1 MVPQARCGVQGSHR
15 GRHIQQNGT
24 EEKMTRKL
32 EELFGL
38 QPNDTTINTQDPDW
52 DLAHQD
58 ADVDQEVTSTEVTPM
73 EEMQATLDLANK
85 IEKALP
91 QVKDVDSTD
100 ADFDEYAKK
109 AMETYDRLVDL
120 GMNVDDRNAG
130 MIFDVASK
138 MMTNAISAKN
148 SKLDAK
154 LRRIELQLKA
164 SKLQLDKDKFQSGK
178 APEGSGAVVEG
189 EGYIVT
195 DRNALLQG
203 IVNKIKNDK

>member
-1 MVPQARCGVQGSHR
+1 
-15 GRHIQQNGT
+15 
-24 EEKMTRKL
+24 MTRKL
-32 EELFGL
+32 KELFGL
-38 QPNDTTINTQDPDW
+38 PPNDSTINQQDPEW
-52 DLAHQD
+52 DLANQD
-58 ADVDQEVTSTEVTPM
+58 ADVEKEVTGTDVVPPE
-73 EEMQATLDLANK
+73 QLKATLDLAEK
-85 IEKALP
+85 IERALP
-91 QVKDVDSTD
+91 QVRDVDSTD
-100 ADFDEYAKK
+100 ADLDEYAKK

-138 MMTNAISAKN
+138 MMSNAITAKN

-178 APEGSGAVVEG
+178 TPGAGDIVEG

>member
-1 MVPQARCGVQGSHR
+1 
-15 GRHIQQNGT
+15 
-24 EEKMTRKL
+24 MTRKL

-38 QPNDTTINTQDPDW
+38 PPNDATINTQDPDW
-52 DLAHQD
+52 DLAKQD
-58 ADVDQEVTSTEVTPM
+58 ADVDEEVTSTDVAPM
-73 EEMQATLDLANK
+73 EDIQATLDLANK
-85 IEKALP
+85 IERALP

-100 ADFDEYAKK
+100 ADFDDYAKK

-138 MMTNAISAKN
+138 MMSNAISAKN

>member
-1 MVPQARCGVQGSHR
+1 
-15 GRHIQQNGT
+15 
-24 EEKMTRKL
+24 MTRKL

-38 QPNDTTINTQDPDW
+38 EPHDATINTQDPDW
-52 DLAHQD
+52 DLAKQD
-58 ADVDQEVTSTEVTPM
+58 ADVEEELPSTEVAP
-73 EEMQATLDLANK
+73 EQLKATLDLAEK
-85 IEKALP
+85 IERALP

-100 ADFDEYAKK
+100 ADLDEYAKK

-138 MMTNAISAKN
+138 MMSNAISAKN

-178 APEGSGAVVEG
+178 APEGAGAVVEG

>member
-1 MVPQARCGVQGSHR
+1 
-15 GRHIQQNGT
+15 
-24 EEKMTRKL
+24 MTRKL

-38 QPNDTTINTQDPDW
+38 EHHDPILNTQDANW
-52 DLAHQD
+52 DLQKQD
-58 ADVDQEVTSTEVTPM
+58 ADVEETSIEKTKHEIQELKT
-73 EEMQATLDLANK
+73 TLDLADK

-100 ADFDEYAKK
+100 SDFDEYAKK

-130 MIFDVASK
+130 VIFDVASK
-138 MMTNAISAKN
+138 MMSNAITAKN

-164 SKLQLDKDKFQSGK
+164 SKLQLDKDKLQSGK
-178 APEGSGAVVEG
+178 VPSDSNIVEG

-203 IVNKIKNDK
+203 IVNKIKSDK

>member
-1 MVPQARCGVQGSHR
+1 
-15 GRHIQQNGT
+15 
-24 EEKMTRKL
+24 MTRKL

-38 QPNDTTINTQDPDW
+38 PPNDSTINQQDPDW
-52 DLAHQD
+52 DLVNQD
-58 ADVDQEVTSTEVTPM
+58 ADVEKEVTGTDVVLPE
-73 EEMQATLDLANK
+73 QLKATLDLAEK
-85 IEKALP
+85 IERALP

-100 ADFDEYAKK
+100 ADLDEYAKK

-138 MMTNAISAKN
+138 MMSNAITAKN

-178 APEGSGAVVEG
+178 TATDGPIVEG

-195 DRNALLQG
+195 DRNALLEG